1 MPDLIASNM
10 LTRALTAALTASVIS
25 AIVGTFLVL
34 RRLSSMGAAIAH
46 MCFAG
51 AMVAYVVGVNPVVGA
66 LIPSLALSL
75 AASYARSRREGQ
87 SEAIL
92 AAAIGLSSAIAAL
105 ALSFSREYS
114 AVAFSYLVGDVLGV
128 SRGETTLLIAV
139 SALVTSIVLLLYRG
153 LKYSALDPETA
164 EAMGLR
170 VTLLEYLLGALAA
183 LLLVVEIRVVGMV
196 LAQVYLVAPAAA
208 AWELA
213 HSMERM
219 LALAIALAVASAAA
233 GFSISMALDLPTS
246 AVIGVIAAAIYAA
259 ALALSPKR
267 RGKCLLA
274 FLRRECRV

>member
-1 MPDLIASNM
+1 MPELFASQI
-10 LTRALTAALTASVIS
+10 LVRALTAALTASIIS

-51 AMVAYVVGVNPVVGA
+51 AMAAYVAGVNPVIGA
-66 LIPSLALSL
+66 LIPSLLLAL

-92 AAAIGLSSAIAAL
+92 AAAIGLSSAVAAL

-114 AVAFSYLVGDVLGV
+114 AVAFSYLVGDVLGASEEEV
-128 SRGETTLLIAV
+128 SLLITV
-139 SALVTSIVLLLYRG
+139 SALIMAVIVLLYRG

-170 VTLLEYLLGALAA
+170 VMLFEYLLGALAA
-183 LLLVVEIRVVGMV
+183 LLLVVEIRVVGMI

-208 AWELA
+208 AWEIA
-213 HSMERM
+213 HSVEGM
-219 LALAIALAVASAAA
+219 IALSIALSLISAVA
-233 GFSISMALDLPTS
+233 GFSASILLNLPTS
-246 AVIGVIAAAIYAA
+246 AVIGVVAAAIYTVT
-259 ALALSPKR
+259 LALSPKR
-267 RGKCLLA
+267 RGRCLLA
-274 FLRRECRV
+274 FLRRECKV

>member
-51 AMVAYVVGVNPVVGA
+51 AMVAYVVGVNPMVGA